1 MYSVR
6 VKNELTSIFP
16 RKVNLRQYPPKAYQ
30 KKNTSD
36 LKFSAH
42 FQFELRAIK
51 PYLKDYSVIM
61 YN

>member
-6 VKNELTSIFP
+6 ANNELTSIFP

-30 KKNTSD
+30 KNNTSD
-36 LKFSAH
+36 SKFSAQ
-42 FQFELRAIK
+42 FQFELRAIR
-51 PYLKDYSVIM
+51 PYLKIYCVIL